1 MGLHMAEP
9 VTGEFSLGAAGFL
22 YENGRLAQPVRGMT
36 MAGTV
41 GGLLENA
48 TAAGNEIHWASSMGA
63 PYVLVKN
70 ITLSGN

>member
-1 MGLHMAEP
+1 
-9 VTGEFSLGAAGFL
+9 
-22 YENGRLAQPVRGMT
+22 MT